1 MNHLLWQGRSALNN
15 EPIAL
20 ISKTSGNKKVK
31 GKRSNILALAVIP
44 MATIDAIKR
53 DEAKRPDATPIQRS
67 KVYLASMKS
76 GAIDS
81 ACDDACEHKLTR
93 KCYAQF
99 NAQSVTEPVSM
110 ILGVNDFGRGRHHFM
125 GRNGWKLSPKK
136 LASALGYGAG
146 DKFRLMIVGSTGAL
160 PEHISARLINGLE
173 SLGMRPLAYVENW
186 RTRQDLRDSHMA
198 SCYSLADVREAES
211 LGWRAFWSPSAEDIG
226 NTIPDGMLL
235 CPGSKYYENLKGKRI
250 GCGDCGLCDGASN
263 KSSIINIRHGN
274 GDSSRVSG
282 LVRRGALSS
291 MILNNSGR
299 AMGAYVGV

>member
-1 MNHLLWQGRSALNN
+1 MNHLLWKGRSALNN

-31 GKRSNILALAVIP
+31 GKRSKVLALAVIP
-44 MATIDAIKR
+44 MATIDAIKA
-53 DEAKRPDATPIQRS
+53 DELARPGVLPREQA
-67 KVYLASMKS
+67 KVYLESMKS

-81 ACDDACEHKLTR
+81 ACSSDCEHKLTR

-99 NAQSVTEPVSM
+99 NAQSVTEPIAM
-110 ILGVNDFGRGRHHFM
+110 IRGVDNFG

-136 LASALGYGAG
+136 LASLLGYGAG

-160 PEHISARLINGLE
+160 PKHVSTRLINDFE
-173 SLGMRPLAYVENW
+173 SLGMRSLAYVENW

-198 SCYSLADVREAES
+198 SCYSLDDVREAES
-211 LGWRAFWSPSAEDIG
+211 MGWRAFWSPAAEDIG
-226 NTIPDGMLL
+226 NTVPDGMLL
-235 CPGSKYYENLKGKRI
+235 CPGSKYYENLKGKRV
-250 GCGDCGLCDGASN
+250 GCGDCGLCDGASD

-274 GDSSRVSG
+274 GDSSRVAG
-282 LVRRGALSS
+282 LIRRGALSN

-299 AMGAYVGV
+299 AMGAYVGA

>member
-20 ISKTSGNKKVK
+20 LAKTAGNKKVN
-31 GKRSNILALAVIP
+31 GKRSKVLALAVIP
-44 MATIDAIKR
+44 IATIDAIKA
-53 DEAKRPDATPIQRS
+53 DQVKRPDATPIQRS

-81 ACDDACEHKLTR
+81 ACDNACEHKGTL

-110 ILGVNDFGRGRHHFM
+110 ILGVDSFG

-136 LASALGYGAG
+136 LASLLGYGAG

-160 PEHISARLINGLE
+160 PRHISTRLINDLE
-173 SLGMRPLAYVENW
+173 SLGMRSLAYVENW
-186 RTRQDLRDSHMA
+186 RTRSDLRGSHMA
-198 SCYSLADVREAES
+198 SCCSLADVREAES
-211 LGWRAFWSPSAEDIG
+211 MGWRAFWSPAAEDLG
-226 NTIPDGMLL
+226 NTIPDDMTL

-274 GDSSRVSG
+274 GDSARVSG
-282 LVRRGALSS
+282 LVRRGALSN

>member
-1 MNHLLWQGRSALNN
+1 MNHLIWQGRSALNG
-15 EPIAL
+15 EPVAL

-31 GKRSNILALAVIP
+31 GKRSNIFALAVIP
-44 MATIDAIKR
+44 MATIDAIKA
-53 DEAKRPDATPIQRS
+53 DELARPEATPIQRS

-81 ACDDACEHKLTR
+81 ACDDACEHKGTL

-110 ILGVNDFGRGRHHFM
+110 ILGVNYFG

-136 LASALGYGAG
+136 LASALGYGTG

-160 PEHISARLINGLE
+160 PKHISNRLINDLE
-173 SLGMRPLAYVENW
+173 SLGMRSLAYVENW
-186 RTRQDLRDSHMA
+186 RTRSDLRGSHMA
-198 SCYSLADVREAES
+198 SCYSLDDVREAES
-211 LGWRAFWSPSAEDIG
+211 LGWRAFWSPAAEDIG

-250 GCGDCGLCDGASN
+250 GCGDCGLCDGASS

-282 LVRRGALSS
+282 LVRRGALSN

>member
-31 GKRSNILALAVIP
+31 GKRSNILAFAVIP

-81 ACDDACEHKLTR
+81 ACDDSCEHKGTL

-110 ILGVNDFGRGRHHFM
+110 ILGVNDFG

-160 PEHISARLINGLE
+160 PEHISTRLINDLE
-173 SLGMRPLAYVENW
+173 SLGMRSLAYVENW
-186 RTRQDLRDSHMA
+186 RTRSDLRASHMA
-198 SCYSLADVREAES
+198 SCYSLADVKEAES
-211 LGWRAFWSPSAEDIG
+211 LGWRAFWSPAAEDIG

-250 GCGDCGLCDGASN
+250 GCGDCGLCDGASG

-282 LVRRGALSS
+282 LVRRGALSN

>member
-1 MNHLLWQGRSALNN
+1 MNHLIWQGRSALNS

-31 GKRSNILALAVIP
+31 GKRSKVLALAVIP
-44 MATIDAIKR
+44 LETINAIKK
-53 DEAKRPDATPIQRS
+53 DELARPSATPIQRS
-67 KVYLASMKS
+67 KVYLESMKS

-81 ACDDACEHKLTR
+81 ACDDACEHKGTL

-110 ILGVNDFGRGRHHFM
+110 ILGVNGFG

-136 LASALGYGAG
+136 LASLLGYGVG

-160 PEHISARLINGLE
+160 PQHISTRLINDFE
-173 SLGMRPLAYVENW
+173 SLGMRSLAYVENW

-211 LGWRAFWSPSAEDIG
+211 MGWRGFWSPAAEDIG
-226 NTIPDGMLL
+226 NTTPDGMLL

-263 KSSIINIRHGN
+263 KSSVINIRHGN
-274 GDSSRVSG
+274 GDSSRVAG
-282 LVRRGALSS
+282 LIRRGALSN

-299 AMGAYVGV
+299 AMGAYVGA

>member
-1 MNHLLWQGRSALNN
+1 
-15 EPIAL
+15 
-20 ISKTSGNKKVK
+20 VK

-44 MATIDAIKR
+44 MATIDAIKA
-53 DEAKRPDATPIQRS
+53 DQVKRPDATPIQRS
-67 KVYLASMKS
+67 SVYLASMKS

-81 ACDDACEHKLTR
+81 ACDDACEHKGTL

-99 NAQSVTEPVSM
+99 NAQSVTEPIAM
-110 ILGVNDFGRGRHHFM
+110 IRGVDNFG

-299 AMGAYVGV
+299 AMGAYVGA

>member
-1 MNHLLWQGRSALNN
+1 MNHLLWQGRSALNG

-31 GKRSNILALAVIP
+31 GKRSSVFALAVIP
-44 MATIDAIKR
+44 MATIDAIKA
-53 DEAKRPDATPIQRS
+53 DQVERPGATPIQRS
-67 KVYLASMKS
+67 SVYLASMKS

-81 ACDDACEHKLTR
+81 ACDNACEHKGSF

-110 ILGVNDFGRGRHHFM
+110 ILGVDSFG
-125 GRNGWKLSPKK
+125 GRNGWKASPKK
-136 LASALGYGAG
+136 LASLLGYGAG

-160 PEHISARLINGLE
+160 PEHISARLINDLE
-173 SLGMRPLAYVENW
+173 SLGMRSLAYVENW
-186 RTRQDLRDSHMA
+186 RTRSDLRGSHMA
-198 SCYSLADVREAES
+198 SCYSLDDVREAES
-211 LGWRAFWSPSAEDIG
+211 MGWRAFWSPAAEDIG

-235 CPGSKYYENLKGKRI
+235 CPGSKYYENLKGKRV
-250 GCGDCGLCDGASN
+250 GCGDCGLCDGASS

-282 LVRRGALSS
+282 LVRRGALSN

-299 AMGAYVGV
+299 AIGAYVGV

>member
-31 GKRSNILALAVIP
+31 GKRSNIFALAVIP
-44 MATIDAIKR
+44 MATIDAIKA
-53 DEAKRPDATPIQRS
+53 DQVKRPGATPIQRS

-81 ACDDACEHKLTR
+81 ACDSACEHKGTL

-110 ILGVNDFGRGRHHFM
+110 ILGVDSFG

-160 PEHISARLINGLE
+160 PKHISARLISDLE
-173 SLGMRPLAYVENW
+173 SLGMRSLAYVENW
-186 RTRQDLRDSHMA
+186 RTRSDLRASHMA
-198 SCYSLADVREAES
+198 SCYSLADVKEAES
-211 LGWRAFWSPSAEDIG
+211 MGWRAFWSPAAEDIG

-235 CPGSKYYENLKGKRI
+235 CPGSKYYENLKSKRI

-282 LVRRGALSS
+282 LVRRGALSN

>member
-1 MNHLLWQGRSALNN
+1 MNHLIWKGRSALNG
-15 EPIAL
+15 EPVAL
-20 ISKTSGNKKVK
+20 ILKTSGNKKVK
-31 GKRSNILALAVIP
+31 GKRSNILAFAVIP
-44 MATIDAIKR
+44 MTTIEAIKS
-53 DEAKRPDATPIQRS
+53 DQVKRPDATPIQRS

-81 ACDDACEHKLTR
+81 ACDDACEHKGSL

-110 ILGVNDFGRGRHHFM
+110 ILGVDSFG

-160 PEHISARLINGLE
+160 PKHISTRLINDLE
-173 SLGMRPLAYVENW
+173 SLGMRSLAYVENW
-186 RTRQDLRDSHMA
+186 RTRSDLRGSHMA
-198 SCYSLADVREAES
+198 SCYSLDDVREAEAM
-211 LGWRAFWSPSAEDIG
+211 GWRAFWSPAAEDIG

-250 GCGDCGLCDGASN
+250 GCGDCGLCDGASD

-282 LVRRGALSS
+282 LVRRGALSN

-299 AMGAYVGV
+299 AMGAYVGA

>member
-299 AMGAYVGV
+299 AMGAYVGA

>member
-1 MNHLLWQGRSALNN
+1 MNHLLWQGRSALNG
-15 EPIAL
+15 EPVAL
-20 ISKTSGNKKVK
+20 VSKTSGNKKVR
-31 GKRSNILALAVIP
+31 GKRSNIFALAVIP
-44 MATIDAIKR
+44 MATIDAIKS
-53 DEAKRPDATPIQRS
+53 DQVKRPGAKPIQRS

-81 ACDDACEHKLTR
+81 ACDDACEHKGSL

-99 NAQSVTEPVSM
+99 NAQSVTEPVSI
-110 ILGVNDFGRGRHHFM
+110 ILGIDSFGS
-125 GRNGWKLSPKK
+125 RNGWKVSPKK
-136 LASALGYGAG
+136 LASDLGYGAG

-160 PEHISARLINGLE
+160 PEHISARLINDLE

-186 RTRQDLRDSHMA
+186 RTRQDLRGSHMA
-198 SCYSLADVREAES
+198 SCYSLDDVREAES
-211 LGWRAFWSPSAEDIG
+211 MGWRAFWSPTAEDIG

-250 GCGDCGLCDGASN
+250 GCGDCGLCDGASD

-282 LVRRGALSS
+282 LVRRGALSN

>member
-1 MNHLLWQGRSALNN
+1 MNHLLWQGRSALNG
-15 EPIAL
+15 EPVAL

-31 GKRSNILALAVIP
+31 GKRSNIFALAVIP
-44 MATIDAIKR
+44 MSTIDAIKA
-53 DEAKRPDATPIQRS
+53 DEAKRPGATPIQRS

-81 ACDDACEHKLTR
+81 ACDNACEHKGSF

-110 ILGVNDFGRGRHHFM
+110 ILGVNDFG
-125 GRNGWKLSPKK
+125 GRNGWKVSPKK

-160 PEHISARLINGLE
+160 PQHISARLINDLE
-173 SLGMRPLAYVENW
+173 SLGMRSLAYVENW
-186 RTRQDLRDSHMA
+186 RARSDLRGSHMA
-198 SCYSLADVREAES
+198 SCYSLDDVREAES
-211 LGWRAFWSPSAEDIG
+211 MGWRAFWSPAAEDIG
-226 NTIPDGMLL
+226 NTIPDNMTL

-250 GCGDCGLCDGASN
+250 GCGDCGLCDGASS

-282 LVRRGALSS
+282 LVRRGALSN

-299 AMGAYVGV
+299 AIGAYVGV